1 MARIPRFVR
10 MAAVGCV
17 AGTSA
22 LACGG
27 GGDEGGL
34 TVTSEVV
41 SDPTAPDVR
50 VLAPEGKGTWP
61 VVMALHGLEG
71 SGEDMVELATRIARA
86 GAVVFVPSYHS
97 EFSTMEDLI
106 RAGDDISCAY
116 RLARRT
122 ASDYGGDLTQPVTAV
137 GWSLGAGYV
146 LLGSLRESGDETDA
160 GRCPGPVP
168 RPDVVVGISG
178 CYYDFPVSWLDDET
192 SWGNNDADIHLID
205 GDRDDVCP
213 RWQTEKLSA
222 ALRTAGYHVEL
233 VQLSAAN
240 HYVPVFHDWRNGQ
253 WQVIKD
259 DPAGE
264 RTVQV
269 ILDAI
274 AAARDTPP
282 AD

>member
-10 MAAVGCV
+10 MAAVACA

-41 SDPTAPDVR
+41 SDPTPPDVR

-86 GAVVFVPSYHS
+86 GAVVFVPTYHA
-97 EFSTMEDLI
+97 EFSTMKDLI

-146 LLGSLRESGDETDA
+146 LLGSLREPGDETDA
-160 GRCPGPVP
+160 GRCPGQVP

-178 CYYDFPVSWLDDET
+178 CYYDFRSAGSTTRRAGATPAPT
-192 SWGNNDADIHLID
+192 S
-205 GDRDDVCP
+205 
-213 RWQTEKLSA
+213 T
-222 ALRTAGYHVEL
+222 
-233 VQLSAAN
+233 
-240 HYVPVFHDWRNGQ
+240 
-253 WQVIKD
+253 
-259 DPAGE
+259 
-264 RTVQV
+264 
-269 ILDAI
+269 
-274 AAARDTPP
+274 
-282 AD
+282 